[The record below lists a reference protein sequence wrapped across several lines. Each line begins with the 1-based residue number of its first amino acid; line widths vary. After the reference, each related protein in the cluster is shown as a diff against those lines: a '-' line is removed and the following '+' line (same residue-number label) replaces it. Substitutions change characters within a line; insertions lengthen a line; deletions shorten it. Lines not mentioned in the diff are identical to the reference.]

1 MPTLLLRARAWPGP
15 RGARAPL
22 DQRAPQGP
30 ERVTGARRHV
40 PTPQQPMGAR
50 SATRRS
56 TRGSTRHRRRGLV
69 GARDRAALTALGAQR
84 APPAGCEPPGRG
96 HAVDR
101 AGALT
106 IDDRAVP
113 GNWEGDLIIGKK
125 RGQRDGR
132 PWSSAPRATS
142 SWWAFPRG
150 REGAAWCGRPH
161 PPHPRTARRRDE
173 HPDLG
178 PGERNGP
185 PPAPGAP
192 PQGPDVLLRPPPQPL
207 GKAQRTRTPTA
218 TAGRYLP
225 KDTPITSHQPLP
237 GRHRRRTGQPPPH
250 HPRLPHPTRSIHPT
264 HRHHPMTPPLL
275 SGP

>member
-1 MPTLLLRARAWPGP
+1 MDPHAIVEEEP
-15 RGARAPL
+15 
-22 DQRAPQGP
+22 
-30 ERVTGARRHV
+30 
-40 PTPQQPMGAR
+40 
-50 SATRRS
+50 RRS
-56 TRGSTRHRRRGLV
+56 TGSCCPRRRGAQKWN
-69 GARDRAALTALGAQR
+69 AR
-84 APPAGCEPPGRG
+84 PPGCEPPGRG

-101 AGALT
+101 AGVLT
-106 IDDRAVP
+106 IDDRVVP

-185 PPAPGAP
+185 PPAPGRRHR
-192 PQGPDVLLRPPPQPL
+192 DRRVLRPPPQPL
-207 GKAQRTRTPTA
+207 GKGARTRTPTA
-218 TAGRYLP
+218 TAGRYLL
-225 KDTPITSHQPLP
+225 KGTPITSHQPLP
-237 GRHRRRTGQPPPH
+237 GRHRRRTGQLPPR

-264 HRHHPMTPPLL
+264 HCHHPLTPPR
-275 SGP
+275 SAP